1 MKANQA
7 CNWEKGHLDR
17 QSCPFVFK
25 REKQSMS
32 SIKQICERSKWFQ
45 SLLPVPEILAFND
58 WMRPRDRDKAAEPA
72 NEMEE
77 ILHNFHAVIP
87 VLYETT
93 LICMKLRLYTGKK
106 KKKQTLISQF

>member
-17 QSCPFVFK
+17 PSCPFVFK

-77 ILHNFHAVIP
+77 ISRNIHASIP
-87 VLYETT
+87 VLYKRNF
-93 LICMKLRLYTGKK
+93 IQIKVVYRKK
-106 KKKQTLISQF
+106 